1 MIREL
6 RHREV
11 KELAQGLI
19 ATEWQSQA
27 MNLGCPAPNL
37 WFVDY
42 SFFPIRLMKKFSVTE
57 QNRAALVQA
66 EMVKPSLPSTSCS
79 PGSPVWKARI

>member
-6 RHREV
+6 RHRAV

-27 MNLGCPAPNL
+27 INLGCPAPNFDL
-37 WFVDY
+37 
-42 SFFPIRLMKKFSVTE
+42 
-57 QNRAALVQA
+57 
-66 EMVKPSLPSTSCS
+66 
-79 PGSPVWKARI
+79 